1 MGMSLSKLQELGM
14 DREARRAGSHGVT
27 KSRTQLSNWT
37 ELNCIQINSRSCMAQ
52 KDWKFTFCSHNI
64 LKSANSYTD
73 QLSSM
78 QSFRNSKTDGFY
90 LQHVT
95 FKNALRDI
103 SITSFQRRKIPGGES
118 WADWY
123 GQAWKWC
130 SSFQLTSQ

>member
-1 MGMSLSKLQELGM
+1 
-14 DREARRAGSHGVT
+14 
-27 KSRTQLSNWT
+27 
-37 ELNCIQINSRSCMAQ
+37 MAQ

-64 LKSANSYTD
+64 LKSGNSYTD

-90 LQHVT
+90 LQHMT

-118 WADWY
+118 WGRLIW
-123 GQAWKWC
+123 
-130 SSFQLTSQ
+130 TSMEVVLIISAHIPIARRS